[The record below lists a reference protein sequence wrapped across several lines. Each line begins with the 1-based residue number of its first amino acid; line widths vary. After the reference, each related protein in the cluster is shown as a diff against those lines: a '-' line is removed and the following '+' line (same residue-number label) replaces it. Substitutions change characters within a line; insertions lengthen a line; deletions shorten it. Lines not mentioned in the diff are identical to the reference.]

1 MKLAL
6 MSFVM
11 LCSFSVTLDRAA
23 AQEEPAAPTPVTTT
37 AEPEGTSEPE
47 MLEEAAETTKDVTEK
62 VQETTKEAIDFAN
75 KKSEEIA
82 KQIDQ
87 SPQAKEYSAGVLQP
101 IYAMAEYLSFS
112 WFHWLAFTVMVS
124 GVVSFALQLVLA
136 KLAVL
141 AHGGFSLSQL
151 LIDTQGLAISLIGL
165 FLTTQAATENSAFT
179 SSPAAVL
186 SASAVGIIAG
196 FLFYLWGQSEELQ
209 ALRGRKEEARIER
222 AKNKKKS

>member
-6 MSFVM
+6 LSFVM
-11 LCSFSVTLDRAA
+11 LSSFAVALEATS
-23 AQEEPAAPTPVTTT
+23 AQEEAPTPAPVTTT
-37 AEPEGTSEPE
+37 AEPEGTSDSE
-47 MLEEAAETTKDVTEK
+47 MLDDAADTTKEVADK

-82 KQIDQ
+82 RQIDE
-87 SPQAKEYSAGVLQP
+87 SPQAKEYSAGILQP

-112 WFHWLAFTVMVS
+112 WFHWLAFTFMVS

-141 AHGGFSLSQL
+141 AHGGFSIAQL
-151 LIDTQGLAISLIGL
+151 LTDAQGLIISLVGL

-186 SASAVGIIAG
+186 SASAVGIVAG

-209 ALRGRKEEARIER
+209 ALRGRKAEARVER
-222 AKNKKKS
+222 AKKKS